1 MKITPNTR
9 TLEGLLQPNSD
20 VTYNVPE
27 YQRNYSWKEEQIETL
42 YTDIKNEEKG
52 YYVGNLLIYADDY
65 ENHVI
70 DGQQRLTT
78 LSLLLLGVYE
88 NLRKFHKELDDTD
101 KSMEVSEQMS
111 DIRRY
116 LLIDRKDVRLKLLDN
131 DKNVWKNITRIL
143 NGDKPGGW
151 KKYTLFKRYDYI
163 RTQLIGQIDNLEE
176 LLEFQNKLSNVVLLE
191 IAVPDLNDSYQVFA
205 SLNSKGLPLTPLD
218 LLKNIYLSK
227 GGEVDKWNE
236 LKSLFEK
243 EDEVDDTKLRQF
255 ILYNYDGLENYENA
269 QSLTKGKIVKKYEK
283 LFNEK
288 KANYIENLIYRAKI
302 FNKISNNERQ
312 YTFSLSGL
320 SKLDATTSYPLLLNL
335 MTKQE
340 EYELTEEHIN
350 KIVNIL
356 IILYVRR
363 NITLIPKVSNL
374 RHDLLTIKNYI
385 YKNGLKADD
394 IVMYINKE
402 IKKIIPKDEQL
413 ASSLDNGIYDRN
425 KKTTRFILITLEREK
440 GNFFN
445 KAKRDTLDEFTNEKG
460 TLIWSIEHILPQG
473 LNLSDYWKDVISPDD
488 REKAMEIRDEYVHK
502 LGNLTLTPYNSE
514 LGNKTFVEKLN
525 FSDNKDLVGLNLGIY
540 LNESINKK
548 SNQWNIED
556 IEERNSSLVKDVIE
570 IFNLIF
576 INIQS
581 FFQLF
586 KITRPIFFH
595 YLLKSFYNSC
605 SIKSKC
611 VLSRSRCSFKTP
623 RCVYN
628 KV

>member
-363 NITLIPKVSNL
+363 NITLIPKASNL

-570 IFNLIF
+570 IFKL
-576 INIQS
+576 
-581 FFQLF
+581 
-586 KITRPIFFH
+586 
-595 YLLKSFYNSC
+595 
-605 SIKSKC
+605 
-611 VLSRSRCSFKTP
+611 
-623 RCVYN
+623 
-628 KV
+628 

>member
-116 LLIDRKDVRLKLLDN
+116 LLIDRKDVRIKLLDN

-363 NITLIPKVSNL
+363 NITLIPKASNL

-570 IFNLIF
+570 IFKL
-576 INIQS
+576 
-581 FFQLF
+581 
-586 KITRPIFFH
+586 
-595 YLLKSFYNSC
+595 
-605 SIKSKC
+605 
-611 VLSRSRCSFKTP
+611 
-623 RCVYN
+623 
-628 KV
+628 